1 MTARSPRRGG
11 GHARPPVTTPV
22 PRQPPDLRR
31 GLCVGHPDL
40 HIWSPRTAAEQEAAL
55 AICRACPV
63 LEPCRAYA
71 LSLRTLDDLAVIL
84 GGLTAD
90 DRARIRRARQRAL
103 RKATAPAPDASD
115 ASAA

>member
-1 MTARSPRRGG
+1 MTAR
-11 GHARPPVTTPV
+11 HARPPVSPPV

-71 LSLRTLDDLAVIL
+71 LSLRTLDDLDVIL
-84 GGLTAD
+84 GGLTAAE
-90 DRARIRRARQRAL
+90 RAAIRRARQRRL
-103 RKATAPAPDASD
+103 RKATAPAPASDASD
-115 ASAA
+115 APAA